1 MEGSVNSK
9 ARPILLV
16 LALLWA
22 STWLLSDVSG
32 GNWLFNDVCCVC
44 PLIVSSTLSLI
55 PILVAALVYV
65 AARVMRRQ
73 LCVADCV
80 PVFVVVAGLLLGRAL
95 PSKPAAIFWLHRGE
109 FRQLA
114 EWAVDECD
122 ASWREITRSPA
133 SLFDYTG
140 IDCRSSG
147 TVVIE
152 FLKGNFYLSQLV
164 FISSD
169 RPEDTPPCS
178 YYLGHVD
185 QKLEDQWYVCS
196 INWD

>member
-1 MEGSVNSK
+1 MEGSVNGK
-9 ARPILLV
+9 ARAILLG

-22 STWLLSDVSG
+22 SMWILADASS
-32 GNWLFNDVCCVC
+32 GNWLLTDVCCEC
-44 PLIVSSTLSLI
+44 PLVVSSTLSLI

-65 AARVMRRQ
+65 VARLLKGR
-73 LCVADCV
+73 LGLADGL
-80 PVFVVVAGLLLGRAL
+80 PALVVVAGLVLGWLL
-95 PSKPAAIFWLHRGE
+95 PSRPAAMFWLHRGE
-109 FRQLA
+109 FLQLA

-122 ASWREITRSPA
+122 ASWWEITRSPA
-133 SLFDYTG
+133 SLFDYTR

-152 FLKGNFYLSQLV
+152 FREGNFYLSQLV

-185 QKLEDQWYVCS
+185 QKLEAQWYVCS
-196 INWD
+196 IRWD

>member
-122 ASWREITRSPA
+122 ASWWEMTRSPA
-133 SLFDYTG
+133 SLFDYTR
-140 IDCRSSG
+140 IHCRSSG

-152 FLKGNFYLSQLV
+152 FTKGNSYLSQLV
-164 FISSD
+164 FISTD
-169 RPEDTPPCS
+169 RPEDAPQCS
-178 YYLGHVD
+178 YIGRVD
-185 QKLEDQWYVCS
+185 ERLEAQWYVCWLE
-196 INWD
+196 WD

>member
-1 MEGSVNSK
+1 VNGK

-22 STWLLSDVSG
+22 STWLLADASN
-32 GNWLFNDVCCVC
+32 GNWLFTEVCCAC
-44 PLIVSSTLSLI
+44 PLFVSTMVSLI
-55 PILVAALVYV
+55 PILVAALVYA
-65 AARVMRRQ
+65 AARLFRRR
-73 LCVADCV
+73 LCAADCV
-80 PVFVVVAGLLLGRAL
+80 PVFVVVAGLLLGWAL
-95 PSKPAAIFWLHRGE
+95 PSKPAAMFWLHRGE
-109 FRQLA
+109 FLELA

-122 ASWREITRSPA
+122 ESWWHVSRSPA
-133 SLFDYTG
+133 SLFDFTT
-140 IDCRSSG
+140 IDCRAGG

-152 FLKGNFYLSQLV
+152 FHKGNYYLSHLV

-185 QKLEDQWYVCS
+185 HKLEAQWYVCS
-196 INWD
+196 IRWD